1 VCACGLSLIYVCIS
15 FVLKDG
21 GFVLVQNVTEEV
33 QMLKNRVEL
42 LEQVRITHTHTHTH
56 THPQDTSYFKRQE
69 TSPFAKIGYWFKA
82 LLMV

>member
-1 VCACGLSLIYVCIS
+1 VCVCVCGLSLIYVCIS

-42 LEQVRITHTHTHTH
+42 LEQVRITHTHTHTLR
-56 THPQDTSYFKRQE
+56 THPTSNDRKLARLPRE
-69 TSPFAKIGYWFKA
+69 VIGSKPC
-82 LLMV
+82 